1 MRWFPLVLWM
11 AIIVVGSTDRM
22 SGERT
27 SRLLGPIL
35 RWIKPDISA
44 ESLARWQFLI
54 RKTTHVIEYGI
65 LGFLAA
71 RTFGG
76 SKSQSGFSVAIWAW
90 LFCAAFAALDE
101 FHQSFVPSRESSL
114 RDVGLDVL
122 GASLGIALIWTLGQ
136 QRTTPNRMDAPVSA
150 D

>member
-1 MRWFPLVLWM
+1 MRLLPLVLWM
-11 AIIVVGSTDRM
+11 AMIVAGSTDRM

-27 SRLLGPIL
+27 SRFLTPIL

-44 ESLARWQFLI
+44 ESLARWQFMI

-71 RTFGG
+71 QTIRGN
-76 SKSQSGFSVAIWAW
+76 KSQDAFRIALWAW
-90 LFCAAFAALDE
+90 LFCVAFAALDE

-136 QRTTPNRMDAPVSA
+136 RRTGPDRTEASVSA
-150 D
+150 E